1 MSEEKK
7 GFIAEFKE
15 FISRG
20 NAIDLAVGMV
30 VGAAFTA
37 IVTSLVNNIIMPA
50 IGLILGGIN
59 FESLRVVIRQADEAA
74 GIEELAIAYGS
85 FIQAVVNF
93 IIIAFV
99 VFLVVRAVNRL
110 RAKLEERKTAQE
122 TAEEEP
128 EADPEPSREE
138 VLLTEIRDILQKK

>member
-20 NAIDLAVGMV
+20 SAIDLAVGMV